1 MNIDCCCQ
9 QQSRVRTM
17 KNDILKL
24 VQINLD
30 RLKDSTENEH
40 NFADDQEEDI
50 SSAIIN
56 LMKAYQNSL
65 NVYWTT
71 KHE

>member
-1 MNIDCCCQ
+1 
-9 QQSRVRTM
+9 M

-30 RLKDSTENEH
+30 RLKDSAENEH
-40 NFADDQEEDI
+40 NFADDQEEAI
-50 SSAIIN
+50 SSTILH

-65 NVYWTT
+65 NVYWTA

>member
-1 MNIDCCCQ
+1 M
-9 QQSRVRTM
+9 RTM
-17 KNDILKL
+17 KKEILKL

-40 NFADDQEEDI
+40 NFADDQEEAI
-50 SSAIIN
+50 SSTVIN
-56 LMKAYQNSL
+56 LMKAYQDSL

>member
-40 NFADDQEEDI
+40 NFADDQEEAI
-50 SSAIIN
+50 SSTIIN
-56 LMKAYQNSL
+56 LMKAYQDSL